1 MKVFALIVLSILVG
15 LGALVV
21 NATNQFL
28 IAVIAGL
35 FAFWGAY
42 LQYLELKPFEFR
54 FTEADW
60 KETEDAYFHLD
71 IPRHTKLNPTI
82 KVFVGSASN
91 FQEADCEIQ
100 KIENDIFRVEAR
112 PAFSGKVVIR

>member
-1 MKVFALIVLSILVG
+1 MKAFVIIVLGILVG
-15 LGALVV
+15 FVV
-21 NATNQFL
+21 TVTNQYL
-28 IAVIAGL
+28 IPGLGIAGL
-35 FAFWGAY
+35 LAFWGAY

-71 IPRHTKLNPTI
+71 IPRHSKLNPTI
-82 KVFVGSASN
+82 KVFIGSASN

-100 KIENDIFRVEAR
+100 EIENDVFRVEAR

>member
-1 MKVFALIVLSILVG
+1 MKAFVIIVLSILVG
-15 LGALVV
+15 LVAT
-21 NATNQFL
+21 ATNQFL
-28 IAVIAGL
+28 IAGIAGL

-42 LQYLELKPFEFR
+42 LQYFELKPFEFR

-71 IPRHTKLNPTI
+71 IPRHNKLNPTI

-91 FQEADCEIQ
+91 VQEADCEIQ